1 MKAKKE
7 AADAKKS
14 EDDLKIEH
22 EETRMTLEQNIQKLE
37 EMKLELAEVQGELNN
52 LKEFSRK
59 KSEEKSAMLKSMES
73 RFIALQVEIC
83 GGILFSSN
91 YQESGFT
98 ERWVESLTEFFSRGP
113 VRVRADENLSAFRRS
128 VLVI

>member
-7 AADAKKS
+7 ATDAKKS
-14 EDDLKIEH
+14 EDDMKLEL
-22 EETRMTLEQNIQKLE
+22 EETSQKLELNIQNLE

-73 RFIALQVEIC
+73 RFVALQVRVI
-83 GGILFSSN
+83 F
-91 YQESGFT
+91 
-98 ERWVESLTEFFSRGP
+98 LT
-113 VRVRADENLSAFRRS
+113 RRQ
-128 VLVI
+128 